1 MPRTRYLSSNKCN
14 PNSQEKI
21 YKNPDFG
28 YYYDD
33 ICNLP
38 LKEREEI
45 LKKNPLMCD
54 YFPKNKEVRE
64 LIKLNHQEH
73 IYYFNPYFGF
83 CIDIYSNFKTSDIC
97 NCEYNE
103 FKKYVNKNINNRAYL
118 QCADCHK
125 IEVVYR

>member
-1 MPRTRYLSSNKCN
+1 MPRTRYLSTNKCN
-14 PNSQEKI
+14 PNPQKKV

-33 ICNLP
+33 IYNLP
-38 LKEREEI
+38 LTEREEI
-45 LKKNPLMCD
+45 LRKNPLMRD
-54 YFPKNKEVRE
+54 YFPKNKEVEE
-64 LIKLNHQEH
+64 LFKLNHQQH

-83 CIDIYSNFKTSDIC
+83 CIDIYSDFNTNDIC

-103 FKKYVNKNINNRAYL
+103 FKKYINKNIKNRAYL
-118 QCADCHK
+118 KCCDCHK